1 MGRPKRKETSGSP
14 VKEDPSKR
22 RRQTS
27 TPAFDFSEDHSIAEF
42 GRFVLSQINQ
52 AKDSRRGVLIATDF
66 QTAPSKIDLPQYYEV
81 IKNPIALDMIESKL
95 ENYKS
100 VDELLEDFK
109 LMESNALTF
118 NQAKSPIST
127 YAIRIRGIVEQQIK
141 IRDTKLQE
149 RAMSQISDDGSVYA
163 RARDILLSVLDD
175 LCDRNVTKDGSGK
188 FAAGDLFRDPVSA
201 KDYPDYYRIIKRPI
215 ALETIRKKLNTK
227 SYSSDAVVD
236 EFEDDMFLLLD
247 NAAEYNEPDS
257 EVMGDAKIIQSAYVP
272 RMAAERKKLG
282 LPARSLPP
290 KDRYYNR
297 EIKKEDVVMKNGVES
312 GPRILLKMNGQKKA
326 DSPSSVADSSRHTTT
341 VSTPAAGTTAQ
352 SPPFAA
358 DQQASSRNPFRT
370 SHTPQLAAASPANL
384 KNSVSPMITHATMV
398 QPSPARVSVAPQP
411 PAKRVPHPVRYASFG
426 LPTGYD
432 KNGMISEPVASKDFA
447 YARRPGTSIRDSPIE
462 FLRYGTSPDAARQ
475 LEKAKKFTNWNE
487 TYKSDHVVN
496 MSAAFTRVRVEAFLN
511 PEITN
516 ETTGYGIWLS
526 QDGHRLAYNSRAQD
540 SQGRLVYQWDLKL
553 KVGRLNSINVICDLL
568 KASAEEKE
576 FIERAQFEITANI
589 SSV

>member
-52 AKDSRRGVLIATDF
+52 AKDSRRGVLIAQDF
-66 QTAPSKIDLPQYYEV
+66 QTAPSKVDLPQYYEV
-81 IKNPIALDMIESKL
+81 IRNPIALDSIEAKL
-95 ENYKS
+95 DDYKS

-118 NQAKSPIST
+118 NQAKSPISQ
-127 YAIRIRGIVEQQIK
+127 YAIRIRGIVEQQMK
-141 IRDTKLQE
+141 IRDDKLQE

-163 RARDILLSVLDD
+163 RARDVLLSILDD
-175 LCDRNVTKDGSGK
+175 LCDRNITKDGSGK

-215 ALETIRKKLNTK
+215 ALEMIRKKLNTK
-227 SYSSDAVVD
+227 DYSQDSVVD

-257 EVMGDAKIIQSAYVP
+257 EVMGDAKIIQSAFVP
-272 RMAAERKKLG
+272 RMATERKKLG

-297 EIKKEDVVMKNGVES
+297 EIKKEDVVMKNGIES

-326 DSPSSVADSSRHTTT
+326 DSPSSIPDSSRHTTT
-341 VSTPAAGTTAQ
+341 ASTPAAGTAQ
-352 SPPFAA
+352 SPPFTA
-358 DQQASSRNPFRT
+358 DPQAPSRNPFRT
-370 SHTPQLAAASPANL
+370 SHTPHPAAPSPGNL
-384 KNSVSPMITHATMV
+384 KDSVSPMITNASMV
-398 QPSPARVSVAPQP
+398 QPTPARAPAAPQP
-411 PAKRVPHPVRYASFG
+411 PAKRVPHPIRYAAFG

-432 KNGMISEPVASKDFA
+432 KNGMINEPVTAKDFA
-447 YARRPGTSIRDSPIE
+447 YARRPGTSIKDSPIQ
-462 FLRYGTSPDAARQ
+462 FIRFGTPPDAPRQ
-475 LEKAKKFTNWNE
+475 LEKPKKFTNWNE
-487 TYKSDHVVN
+487 TYKSDHIVN
-496 MSAAFTRVRVEAFLN
+496 MSATFTRVRVEAFLN

-516 ETTGYGIWLS
+516 ETTNYGIWLT
-526 QDGHRLAYNSRAQD
+526 QDGHRVAYNNRAQD

-553 KVGRLNSINVICDLL
+553 KAGRINSVHVICDLL
-568 KASAEEKE
+568 KTNPEEKE

-589 SSV
+589 SPV